1 MPYIDVFCDS
11 IECEAYHGNKLS
23 ARNKINIMQNK
34 KGFENTRL
42 YYRIKYS
49 PHYRPKIK
57 IQEEDNENHVVEL
70 SERGV
75 RFLYEG
81 TRPLRK
87 GAELQVTIIFYDG
100 AAFQFSGNL
109 LRVEKKDVILH
120 FSGCLPPTRIVEEQK
135 YLTTR
140 ISSPL

>member
-1 MPYIDVFCDS
+1 
-11 IECEAYHGNKLS
+11 
-23 ARNKINIMQNK
+23 MQGK
-34 KGFENTRL
+34 RSFQNTRL

-49 PHYRPKIK
+49 PRYRPKIT

-87 GAELQVTIIFYDG
+87 GLELQVTIVFYDG
-100 AAFQFSGNL
+100 TAFQFSGDL
-109 LRVEKKDVILH
+109 LRVEKKDVILR
-120 FSGCLPPTRIVEEQK
+120 FSGSLPPSRIVEEQR
-135 YLTTR
+135 YLINRTFGH
-140 ISSPL
+140 L

>member
-1 MPYIDVFCDS
+1 MR
-11 IECEAYHGNKLS
+11 G
-23 ARNKINIMQNK
+23 K
-34 KGFENTRL
+34 KGFGNTRL

-49 PHYRPKIK
+49 LRYRPKIK
-57 IQEEDNENHVVEL
+57 IQEEDNDNHVVEL

-81 TRPLRK
+81 NRPLCK
-87 GAELQVTIIFYDG
+87 GAEVQVTIIFYDG

-109 LRVEKKDVILH
+109 LRVENKDVILR
-120 FSGCLPPTRIVEEQK
+120 FSGKLPPTRIVEEQR

-140 ISSPL
+140 TCSPL

>member
-1 MPYIDVFCDS
+1 MRY
-11 IECEAYHGNKLS
+11 
-23 ARNKINIMQNK
+23 K
-34 KGFENTRL
+34 KGFHNTRL

-49 PHYRPKIK
+49 PRYRPKIK

-81 TRPLRK
+81 TRPLSK
-87 GAELQVTIIFYDG
+87 EIELQVTIIFYDG

-109 LRVEKKDVILH
+109 LRVENKDVILR
-120 FSGCLPPTRIVEEQK
+120 FSGKLPPMRIVEEQK
-135 YLTTR
+135 HLASR
-140 ISSPL
+140 IFSPL

>member
-1 MPYIDVFCDS
+1 VRD
-11 IECEAYHGNKLS
+11 
-23 ARNKINIMQNK
+23 R
-34 KGFENTRL
+34 KGFHNTRL

-49 PHYRPKIK
+49 PRYRPKIK

-75 RFLYEG
+75 RFFYEG

-87 GAELQVTIIFYDG
+87 EAVLQVTLIFYDG

-109 LRVEKKDVILH
+109 LRVENKDVILR
-120 FSGCLPPTRIVEEQK
+120 FSGKLPPTRIVEEQK
-135 YLTTR
+135 YLATR
-140 ISSPL
+140 NFSPL